1 MKRIL
6 LIILSVWAMLTGLL
20 AQELSVKGMR
30 LDAGDLSASTYE
42 RKDLNGAA
50 CALVKVQ
57 LAANGARFE
66 GNVIGDVAY
75 KTGEYWVYMT
85 DGSRELRIKHP
96 NFLPLH
102 VHFANYGIERGVKS
116 KQTYTLTLL
125 MPQTGGIEQ
134 KQKLIINYT
143 PANATVLIDSK
154 LYKGNGRA
162 EAVLP
167 VGSHSYV
174 IAAEGYETAE
184 ATVKLTASAPRTV
197 TEHLVAVQQTSA
209 QSIAQQAASSVVQQT
224 AAQTTLTNQ
233 TTPSTTTG
241 ISASGSAVETI
252 TVKGVSFNMVRVEGG
267 TFTMGATSEQG
278 SDALKDERPAHQV
291 TLPTYSIGE
300 TEVTQALWEAVMGK
314 NPSNWQGEN
323 LPVEQV
329 SWKDCQKFITKLN
342 KLTGRHFRLPTEAE
356 WEYAA
361 RGGNRSRGYKYS
373 GSNSIGD
380 VAWYDSN
387 SSGKTHPVKT
397 KQANELGLYDM
408 SGNVYEW
415 CQDWYDFYSS
425 GSLTNP
431 TGPSPGSHRVGRG
444 GSWSGLARFCR
455 VSYRIYDSPDY
466 SFNYLGLRL
475 ALSFSPSKKR
485 NIRHGG

>member
-6 LIILSVWAMLTGLL
+6 LIISAVWAMLTGLS

-125 MPQTGGIEQ
+125 MPQTGGIEK
-134 KQKLIINYT
+134 KQKLIINYS

-167 VGSHSYV
+167 IGSHSYV

-184 ATVKLTASAPRTV
+184 GSVKLTASAPRTV

-252 TVKGVSFNMVRVEGG
+252 TVNGVSFNMVRVEGG
-267 TFTMGATSEQG
+267 TFTMGATAEQG
-278 SDALKDERPAHQV
+278 KDAYSWEKPAHQV
-291 TLPTYSIGE
+291 TLSTYSIGE
-300 TEVTQALWEAVMGK
+300 TEVTQSLWQAVLGS
-314 NPSNWQGEN
+314 NPSGFKGEQK
-323 LPVEQV
+323 PVEKV
-329 SWKDCQKFITKLN
+329 SWDDCQTFIQKLN
-342 KLTGRHFRLPTEAE
+342 QLTGRRFRLPTEAE

-361 RGGNRSRGYKYS
+361 RGGSKSRGYKYS
-373 GSNSIGD
+373 GSNNIDD
-380 VAWYDSN
+380 VAWYTMTTNDKGTRN
-387 SSGKTHPVKT
+387 VKT

-408 SGNVYEW
+408 SGNVWEW
-415 CQDWYDFYSS
+415 CQDWYGSYSS
-425 GSLTNP
+425 GAQTNP
-431 TGPSPGSHRVGRG
+431 TGALSGSRRVFRG
-444 GSWSGLARFCR
+444 GSCYDIAGDCRSSGRGHSTPANRA
-455 VSYRIYDSPDY
+455 I
-466 SFNYLGLRL
+466 NLGLRL
-475 ALSFSPSKKR
+475 AL
-485 NIRHGG
+485 

>member
-1 MKRIL
+1 
-6 LIILSVWAMLTGLL
+6 MLTGLP
-20 AQELSVKGMR
+20 AQELTVKSMR
-30 LDAGDLSASTYE
+30 LDVGDLSASTYE

-75 KTGEYWVYMT
+75 KTGEYWVYMS

-184 ATVKLTASAPRTV
+184 ATVKLTATVPRTV

-209 QSIAQQAASSVVQQT
+209 QSIAQQATSPVTV
-224 AAQTTLTNQ
+224 AQTTPPTTILT
-233 TTPSTTTG
+233 S
-241 ISASGSAVETI
+241 SSGSAVETI
-252 TVKGVSFNMVRVEGG
+252 TVKGVSFNMVRVDGG

-278 SDALKDERPAHQV
+278 SDAYSYEKPAHQV
-291 TLPTYSIGE
+291 ILSTYSIGE
-300 TEVTQALWEAVMGK
+300 TEVTQALWQAVMGS
-314 NPSNWQGEN
+314 NPSNRKGDN
-323 LPVEQV
+323 LPVEMV
-329 SWKDCQKFITKLN
+329 SWDDCQKFITKLN
-342 KLTGRHFRLPTEAE
+342 KLTGRRFRLPTEAE

-361 RGGNRSRGYKYS
+361 RGGSKSRGYKYS
-373 GSNSIGD
+373 GSNNIGD
-380 VAWYDSN
+380 VAWYAMTTN
-387 SSGKTHPVKT
+387 GKGTRDVKT

-408 SGNVYEW
+408 SGNVWEW
-415 CQDWYDFYSS
+415 CQDWKGSYSS
-425 GSLTNP
+425 GSQVNP
-431 TGPSPGSHRVGRG
+431 TGPSSGFYRVDRG
-444 GSWSGLARFCR
+444 GSWGADARFCR
-455 VSYRIYDSPDY
+455 VSYRGVNSPGNA
-466 SFNYLGLRL
+466 FNYLGLRL
-475 ALSFSPSKKR
+475 AL
-485 NIRHGG
+485 